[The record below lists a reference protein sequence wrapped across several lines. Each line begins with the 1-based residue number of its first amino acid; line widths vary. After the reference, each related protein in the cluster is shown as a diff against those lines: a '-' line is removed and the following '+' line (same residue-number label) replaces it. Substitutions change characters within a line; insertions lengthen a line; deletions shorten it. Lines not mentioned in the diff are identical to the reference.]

1 MNLRDFAECHIA
13 RFWDF
18 SGQVIRIF
26 IASTLPP
33 GGLAVPPEK
42 NDHYPEVVTL

>member
-1 MNLRDFAECHIA
+1 MSLRDFAEWHIA
-13 RFWDF
+13 KLWDF

-33 GGLAVPPEK
+33 GSLAVPPEK
-42 NDHYPEVVTL
+42 NVHYPEVATL